1 MLITYHGHAEFEIQL
16 ANGYTIITDPY
27 DAHVGYEMKEYACDA
42 VTVSHGHG
50 DHNFIDKLLGNF
62 VQVDSA
68 GEWHLAPEV
77 KVTAIPSVHDEAG
90 GAKRGKNLIMK
101 LEAEGLTL
109 VHLGDQ
115 GDRITQEQLSAMGK
129 VDVLLIPVGGFY
141 TIDAQVAEETVDQL
155 NPRVVIPMH
164 YKTAVNADWPIADEK
179 PFLQRMNAADAHPMP
194 LIRITKGDLDQQPRL
209 ALLQYVQPTGQ

>member
-16 ANGYTIITDPY
+16 ANGYTLITDPY
-27 DAHVGYEMKEYACDA
+27 DAHVGYEMKNHSCDA

-50 DHNFIDKLLGNF
+50 DHNFTDKLQGNF
-62 VQVDSA
+62 ARVDSA
-68 GEWHLAPEV
+68 GTWHLHPDA

-90 GAKRGKNLIMK
+90 GTKRGKNLIMK

-115 GDRITQEQLSAMGK
+115 GDKITPEQQSAIGR
-129 VDVLLIPVGGFY
+129 VDILMIPVGGFY
-141 TIDAQVAEETVDQL
+141 TIDAQMAAETVKQL

-164 YKTAVNADWPIADEK
+164 YKTAVNADWPITDEK
-179 PFLQRMNAADAHPMP
+179 PFLQWMGAKDAQPMP
-194 LIRITKGDLDQQPRL
+194 LIRITKGDLAQQPKL
-209 ALLQYVQPTGQ
+209 ALLQYV